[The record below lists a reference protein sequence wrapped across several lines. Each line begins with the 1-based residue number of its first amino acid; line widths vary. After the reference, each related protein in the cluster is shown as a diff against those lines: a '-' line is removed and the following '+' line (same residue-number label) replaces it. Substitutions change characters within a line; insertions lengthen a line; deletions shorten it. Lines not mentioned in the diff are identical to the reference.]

1 MYNNKKLLRNNIVVI
16 FEGRKNEYVFINNR
30 KYYPAHWNDFTN
42 NCLLKKYDIKSWND
56 KDSYDFFLQLFGIE
70 SNDEGLYRKY
80 LNDLLCK
87 SKGNPMHMLESVRYL
102 LEKQKIA
109 FNKERQIVILN
120 NDLSGVYVKNIYE
133 IIKKRI
139 IYYQKNYK
147 NYIDILS
154 INAKLNVIQPIL
166 YQRFSKR
173 F

>member
-1 MYNNKKLLRNNIVVI
+1 MSI
-16 FEGRKNEYVFINNR
+16 
-30 KYYPAHWNDFTN
+30 
-42 NCLLKKYDIKSWND
+42 KKYDIKSWND

-147 NYIDILS
+147 NYI
-154 INAKLNVIQPIL
+154 NKCTNFKPKL
-166 YQRFSKR
+166 Y
-173 F
+173 